1 MYYNK
6 LFEELS
12 QKEQNA
18 VKFAFELVAK
28 STAYRCSLVKLNA
41 NGTTGY
47 PVYYFYMCKNGQGY
61 VLRIIKQGRKC
72 KLMPFGNPKIIWTF
86 VNDPT
91 SKIPTKKEATV
102 ECFTQ
107 IFKQDT
113 IRANGIINWINNNLQ
128 SNITLQDFGISSTS
142 TSTSSYSSTPS
153 KAQTT
158 TSTTVKKNDP
168 EKKKALITKLLKLDI
183 AKAKNSKHD
192 YERSYITIDVSDF
205 YVNHKDELQKC
216 YDKDF
221 WCDDLENDFYSLGIY
236 KLEIPGYIKDCQ
248 ISRPSGWLR
257 DERPTHITQINY
269 IAKQCKEFDS
279 LNKYIT
285 SVLKCKALDINDIK
299 RQNVAGKRSKIF
311 DTYNVILLAHEPEKC
326 KNIKAALQKMKKSNW
341 SARIELKTDMY
352 WGDRFNSYGED
363 RECEWDGLE
372 TKYALVTFT
381 TPSGK
386 KVGKYEIRP

>member
-86 VNDPT
+86 VNDP
-91 SKIPTKKEATV
+91 SAKIPTRKESTV

-113 IRANGIINWINNNLQ
+113 IRAKGIINWINNNLQ

-142 TSTSSYSSTPS
+142 TSSYSSTPS
-153 KAQTT
+153 KGQTT

-205 YVNHKDELQKC
+205 YVNHKDELLKC

-221 WCDDLENDFYSLGIY
+221 WYDDLENDFYSLGIY

>member
-91 SKIPTKKEATV
+91 TKIPTRKEATV

-113 IRANGIINWINNNLQ
+113 IRAKGIINWINNNLQ

-142 TSTSSYSSTPS
+142 TSSYSSTPS
-153 KAQTT
+153 KGQTT

-205 YVNHKDELQKC
+205 YVNHKDELLKC

-221 WCDDLENDFYSLGIY
+221 WYDDLENDFYSLGIY

-326 KNIKAALQKMKKSNW
+326 KNIKVALQKMKKSNW
-341 SARIELKTDMY
+341 STRIELKTDMY

>member
-91 SKIPTKKEATV
+91 AKILTRKEATV

-113 IRANGIINWINNNLQ
+113 IRAKGIINWINNNLQ

-142 TSTSSYSSTPS
+142 TSSYSSTPL
-153 KAQTT
+153 KGQAT

-205 YVNHKDELQKC
+205 YVNHKDELLKC

-221 WCDDLENDFYSLGIY
+221 WYDDLENDFYSLGIY

-248 ISRPSGWLR
+248 ISRSSGWLR

>member
-1 MYYNK
+1 
-6 LFEELS
+6 
-12 QKEQNA
+12 
-18 VKFAFELVAK
+18 
-28 STAYRCSLVKLNA
+28 
-41 NGTTGY
+41 
-47 PVYYFYMCKNGQGY
+47 MCKNGQGY

-91 SKIPTKKEATV
+91 TKIPTRKEATV

-113 IRANGIINWINNNLQ
+113 IRAKGIINWINNNLQ

-142 TSTSSYSSTPS
+142 TSSYSSTPS
-153 KAQTT
+153 KGQTT

-205 YVNHKDELQKC
+205 YVNHKDELLKC

-221 WCDDLENDFYSLGIY
+221 WYDDLENDFYSLGIY

-326 KNIKAALQKMKKSNW
+326 KNIKVALQKMKKSNW

>member
-91 SKIPTKKEATV
+91 AKIPTRKESTV

-113 IRANGIINWINNNLQ
+113 IRAKGIINWINNNLQ

-142 TSTSSYSSTPS
+142 TSSYSSTPS
-153 KAQTT
+153 KGQTT

-168 EKKKALITKLLKLDI
+168 EKKKTLITKLLKLDI

-205 YVNHKDELQKC
+205 YVNHKDELLKC

-221 WCDDLENDFYSLGIY
+221 WYDDLENDFYSLGIY

-299 RQNVAGKRSKIF
+299 RQNVAGKRSTIF

>member
-18 VKFAFELVAK
+18 VKFAFELAAK
-28 STAYRCSLVKLNA
+28 STAYRCPLVKLNA

-91 SKIPTKKEATV
+91 AKIPTRKESTV

-113 IRANGIINWINNNLQ
+113 IRAKGIINWINNNLQ

-142 TSTSSYSSTPS
+142 TSSYSSTPS
-153 KAQTT
+153 KGQTT

-205 YVNHKDELQKC
+205 YVNHKDELLKC

-221 WCDDLENDFYSLGIY
+221 WYDDLENDFYSLGIY

-352 WGDRFNSYGED
+352 WGDRFNFYGED